1 MPKTNLVIPQQERSN
16 QTMIQ
21 LNGESIEGYE
31 NKTIADLI
39 TDMHYDITKIAVEQ
53 NGSIIPKSKY
63 KTSVLND
70 NDVLEVV
77 TFVGGG

>member
-1 MPKTNLVIPQQERSN
+1 
-16 QTMIQ
+16 MIQ
-21 LNGESIEGYE
+21 LNGEFIAGYE
-31 NKTIADLI
+31 NKNIADLI
-39 TDMHYDITKIAVEQ
+39 TDMHYDITKIAVEH

-63 KTSVLND
+63 ETSILND